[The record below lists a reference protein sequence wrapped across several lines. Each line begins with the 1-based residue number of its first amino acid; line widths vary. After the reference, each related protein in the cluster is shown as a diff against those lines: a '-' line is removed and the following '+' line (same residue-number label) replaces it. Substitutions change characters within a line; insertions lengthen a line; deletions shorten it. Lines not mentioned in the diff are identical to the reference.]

1 MNTDFSYRDLFRDL
15 SSLMA
20 GETSFVTMMANTSSL
35 LYNRMENI
43 ILCAGEG
50 YPCSWTIPGNIAC
63 ARIPVGSGVCGTAV
77 AEERIL
83 CINNVHSFNGH
94 IVCDTASNSEI
105 VLPVRIN
112 NTVVGALDID
122 SPHFPVFHQ
131 RTNCD

>member
-50 YPCSWTIPGNIAC
+50 YPCS
-63 ARIPVGSGVCGTAV
+63 
-77 AEERIL
+77 
-83 CINNVHSFNGH
+83 
-94 IVCDTASNSEI
+94 
-105 VLPVRIN
+105 
-112 NTVVGALDID
+112 
-122 SPHFPVFHQ
+122 
-131 RTNCD
+131 

>member
-1 MNTDFSYRDLFRDL
+1 MTKFANGRR
-15 SSLMA
+15 
-20 GETSFVTMMANTSSL
+20 TSFVTMMANTSSL

-50 YPCSWTIPGNIAC
+50 YPCSWTIPGEHCLRPN
-63 ARIPVGSGVCGTAV
+63 SGRLRRLRTAV

-112 NTVVGALDID
+112 NTVVGARTSD
-122 SPHFPVFHQ
+122 SPAFSRFSSE
-131 RTNCD
+131 DEL